1 MQASKLSRCHG
12 DTADRWP
19 CELAYDS
26 GPHKPTDSASG
37 SASRQVVL
45 AAQANTNST
54 TAYRKAPRCLDNF
67 PCDQRGRQRR
77 ALGQN
82 RAAAPQRRPPG
93 REPFSIAHG
102 GTVKG
107 LVCVWLARRGIS
119 RLGEVRGEY
128 MRDCNWDC
136 SRMSRLKG
144 ARCDADLRRYDSR
157 TAVF

>member
-1 MQASKLSRCHG
+1 MVAMKPTATSRSGFTNSMLPSHHHVIITENPMDTQPPAAKRLCSSMHMQASKLSRCHG

-82 RAAAPQRRPPG
+82 RAAAPQRRPRA
-93 REPFSIAHG
+93 REPF
-102 GTVKG
+102 
-107 LVCVWLARRGIS
+107 
-119 RLGEVRGEY
+119 
-128 MRDCNWDC
+128 
-136 SRMSRLKG
+136 
-144 ARCDADLRRYDSR
+144 LR
-157 TAVF
+157 V